1 MKELN
6 LAIQQVLIYLHG
18 IWLRRRYIVITAWL
32 ICPIGWY
39 YVYSMPPVY
48 QADARVY
55 VETRTVLDPILRGLT
70 VQTNA
75 DQQVR
80 LLARTLLSR
89 PNLEKIA
96 RAADLDR
103 TALSTEEFDR
113 VVDSLQRGIRFSQ
126 AHRSGD
132 NIYNISF
139 DSPMPAEALR
149 VVQET
154 LNVFIETRLGGTRSD
169 ALSAENFLNQ
179 QIADYERRL
188 VEAEQRLSDFRRNNM
203 EILSADGNF
212 YNRISQEQTRI
223 EEARLSLAE
232 LETRLQAAR
241 AELARLTDGSE
252 GGREPATQFD
262 GRLTELRTQ
271 LDTLRMRF
279 TDNHPDVRETMLLI
293 ERIEQQRAEEIATL
307 RQLASSGIDNALSQN
322 ELYVRLMTAI
332 SELEGEIASRRVRL
346 ANHETRLNELR
357 QRMDLVPQIEAQ
369 LTGLNRDYNITRSK
383 YEQLLSRRESA
394 ELSRRVDDSE
404 MDMQFRIIDPPRVA
418 SRPAGPNRQLYFTMV
433 LMLGVGAGVA
443 IALLRSL
450 ISPMMTSTIQLKS
463 ISHFPVFGVISH
475 IDRDAIVWQVRKHF
489 IYFVILSGAL
499 LSIYLFLL
507 GNELMLGR
515 PVDALMRL
523 LP

>member
-32 ICPIGWY
+32 VCPVGWY
-39 YVYSMPPVY
+39 IVYTMPPVY
-48 QADARVY
+48 QADSRVY

-103 TALSTEEFDR
+103 RALTTEEFDR
-113 VVDSLQRGIRFSQ
+113 VVDSLERSIGFSQ
-126 AHRSGD
+126 VHRSGE
-132 NIYNISF
+132 NIYRISYNN
-139 DSPMPAEALR
+139 PEPAIALR

-188 VEAEQRLSDFRRNNM
+188 IESEQRLSDFRRNNM

-212 YNRISQEQTRI
+212 YNRISLEQTRI
-223 EEARLSLAE
+223 EEVKLSLAE
-232 LETRLQAAR
+232 LETRLNAAQT
-241 AELARLTDGSE
+241 ELNRLTGGSE
-252 GGREPATQFD
+252 DSREPSTQFD
-262 GRLTELRTQ
+262 PRLAELRVQ
-271 LDTLRMRF
+271 LDNLRMRF
-279 TDNHPDVRETMLLI
+279 TDNHPDVRETLLLI
-293 ERIEQQRAEEIATL
+293 ERIEQQRQEEIETL
-307 RQLASSGIDNALSQN
+307 RRIAASGIDSALSQN

-346 ANHETRLNELR
+346 ANHETRLRDLR
-357 QRMDLVPQIEAQ
+357 DRMDLVPQIEAQ
-369 LTGLNRDYNITRSK
+369 LTGLNRDYNITRTK

-443 IALLRSL
+443 MALLRSL
-450 ISPMMTSTIQLKS
+450 ISPVMTNTLQLKS

-475 IDRDAIVWQVRKHF
+475 IDRESIVWQVRKHF

-507 GNELMLGR
+507 GNDLMLGR
-515 PVDALMRL
+515 PVGALMRL